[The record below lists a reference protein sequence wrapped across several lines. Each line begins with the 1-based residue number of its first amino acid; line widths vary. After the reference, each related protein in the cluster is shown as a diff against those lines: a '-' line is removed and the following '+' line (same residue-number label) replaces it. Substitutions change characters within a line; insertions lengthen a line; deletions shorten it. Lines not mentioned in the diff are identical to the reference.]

1 MKPYFYL
8 CLGLSFACCNAADV
22 RVKTATATGGSAQG
36 GSATGGSVTGGS
48 VTGGSATGGSATGGS
63 ATGGTVTSGSAAG
76 GSATGGTATPG
87 TVGAGTATAYADGR
101 EIRVSAAGS
110 TSVNVNGPDAA
121 ITIGGQ
127 SLTMTKTK
135 LLLEGQPLAE
145 LPITT
150 KKIELYLDD
159 TDMLTVKGDG
169 KEVTRVKM
177 TRK

>member
-1 MKPYFYL
+1 MKPYLYL
-8 CLGLSFACCNAADV
+8 CLGVAFACCNAADV
-22 RVKTATATGGSAQG
+22 RVQSGTVTGGSAQG
-36 GSATGGSVTGGS
+36 GSATGGSVTGGNVTGGS

-63 ATGGTVTSGSAAG
+63 ATGGQV
-76 GSATGGTATPG
+76 TGGTATPG

-135 LLLEGQPLAE
+135 LLLNGQPLAE
-145 LPITT
+145 LPAKT
-150 KKIELYLDD
+150 KKVELYLDD